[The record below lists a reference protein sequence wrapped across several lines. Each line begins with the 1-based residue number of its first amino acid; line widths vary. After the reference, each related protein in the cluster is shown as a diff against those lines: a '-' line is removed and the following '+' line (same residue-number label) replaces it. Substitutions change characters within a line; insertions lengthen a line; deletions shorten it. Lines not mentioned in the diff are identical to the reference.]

1 MAKNSNKGFS
11 LIEII
16 IAIAVLTLLLT
27 PIVRQYSQTLQVT
40 RIAKEQ
46 QEQNELA
53 VYELEEFQRAPL
65 DTLKTKYE
73 DGYYEHNDQ
82 TCDVYTFVL
91 DGGTD
96 AANLKLERV
105 TDKDDTAKEDPIPYT
120 VHEYVL
126 NDVSSAAL
134 KVDNPVKLG
143 TRQIEYTN
151 KVYLDDLSNKLRD
164 KVFTDATS
172 GVEYSYK
179 VAYDK
184 VIIKD
189 DSAPSGEYEFDL
201 DSVVAAKAT
210 AEGFT
215 LTNEGSLVKKNA
227 EGFITAVVANK
238 GLAEDYK
245 IEDPNQTNLGNV
257 HSMKKNQVAMILGGT
272 SSFDE
277 QARDELFSLAMLRL
291 KEVSPENWAQA
302 MKHNEGESVFTIP
315 ASGSDPYLINLDE
328 ENQKRLIRVHCSQD
342 ATSKEY
348 LVKVDVYYEYPFRI
362 FGNEFNE
369 PITFNVFTQ
378 RFKTEKAP
386 EIYMEYQP
394 FAIFRQDGNDSVVKY
409 AENDYILIDNTVDE
423 AKLFL
428 YMPKWEM
435 RNAYSFQHAYVASQN
450 KDDIIDFDAIYNP
463 DADAADQ
470 ITYDQRFDSMY
481 YKYKD
486 TEGTEVLDRALIKRA
501 VNTYFT
507 EAAYDIDVE
516 SGVISLKT
524 TGSGEDETIDA
535 TPVRIKIASTN
546 DTSDELELDA
556 DGNRIN
562 STDYCRM
569 FIYTNMNI
577 ENYKTHGSTDPDE
590 FWAFDPSGFTDF
602 PYVGKNTDS
611 YDPTNAASTY
621 TKYGLGGSE
630 GVYKSKKTGAAGINK
645 QDVLLQPSDDTRTKD
660 RMFTITVKLEP
671 VDTTSNGS
679 NTITLTGAKGE
690 G

>member
-27 PIVRQYSQTLQVT
+27 PIVRQYTQTLQVT

-53 VYELEEFQRAPL
+53 VYELEEFQRASM
-65 DTLKTKYE
+65 DELKTKYT

-105 TDKDDTAKEDPIPYT
+105 TDKDDATKEDPIPYT

-164 KVFTDATS
+164 KVFTDASTS
-172 GVEYSYK
+172 IEYSYK
-179 VAYDK
+179 VAYNK
-184 VIIKD
+184 IIIKD
-189 DSAPSGEYEFDL
+189 SSAPSGEYEFDL

-227 EGFITAVVANK
+227 QGFITAVVANK

-257 HSMKKNQVAMILGGT
+257 HSLKKNQVAMIMGGT

-291 KEVSPENWAQA
+291 KEVSPADWQQA
-302 MKHNEGESVFTIP
+302 LKQSEGESVFTIP
-315 ASGSDPYLINLDE
+315 SSGSDPYLINLDE

-342 ATSKEY
+342 GATHEY
-348 LVKVDVYYEYPFRI
+348 LVKVDVYYEYPFSI
-362 FGNEFNE
+362 YGNSFNE
-369 PITFNVFTQ
+369 PISFNVFTQ

-394 FAIFRQDGNDSVVKY
+394 FAIFRQDGNDSIVKY
-409 AENDYILIDNTVDE
+409 ADNDYILIDNTVDE
-423 AKLFL
+423 AKLYL
-428 YMPKWEM
+428 YMPKWDM
-435 RNAYSFQHAYVASQN
+435 RNSYELQSAYLASGN
-450 KDDIIDFDAIYNP
+450 KDDIIDVDTIWNTSSSEEL
-463 DADAADQ
+463 Q
-470 ITYDQRFDSMY
+470 MTYDEAFDMAY
-481 YKYKD
+481 YGYKNSTYAD
-486 TEGTEVLDRALIKRA
+486 ETRALIKRA
-501 VNTYFT
+501 VTTYYT
-507 EAAYDIDVE
+507 EPVYYIGGDTITVH
-516 SGVISLKT
+516 T
-524 TGSGEDETIDA
+524 TGEGAAQTIDG
-535 TPVRIKIASTN
+535 TPVRIRLASTY
-546 DTSDELELDA
+546 DTSGEIELDA
-556 DGNRIN
+556 DGNRVN

-569 FIYTNMNI
+569 FIFTNMNI
-577 ENYKTHGSTDPDE
+577 ENYHTHGTVNHEE

-602 PYVGKNTDS
+602 AYVGKSSDT
-611 YDPTNAASTY
+611 YDPSNPAATY
-621 TKYGLGGSE
+621 TRYSLGGSE
-630 GVYKSKKTGAAGINK
+630 GVYKSIKTGAAAVTN
-645 QDVLLQPSDDTRTKD
+645 QDVLLQPQDDTRTKD
-660 RMFTITVKLEP
+660 RMYTVTVTLEP
-671 VDTTSNGS
+671 VDTTTNGS